1 MTTKWFAMLAATAA
15 GAIAA
20 VGFTPTADAA
30 KTGVH
35 NDAEHLARD
44 FLAALPAEI
53 RKQAQFPFT
62 SDERTK
68 WYFVP
73 RDRIGVSMLQLD
85 DAQSEK
91 LGPLIASALSP
102 EGLLTARGVMKHENI
117 LRQIET
123 ERGVDATRRDPGRY
137 YASVFGKPTDGAPW
151 SWRFEGHHLSIN
163 VTELP
168 GHAPIVAP
176 FFVGA
181 NPARVPSGPNAGFR
195 LLAAE
200 EDLGREMV
208 KTLSPEQLE
217 VAMIRETAFS
227 EIVTGNDP
235 KVQPLE
241 QAGLAVAQM
250 DARERDALQRLL
262 AVYLDRLTPAAS
274 ADARERLDRAG
285 FDKVRFAWAGGTE
298 SGQPHYY
305 RIHGPTLL
313 IEYDD
318 TQNDANHIHTVYR
331 DLEHDFGGDALRAHY
346 RQDHEPRNFLSS
358 LLSRR

>member
-1 MTTKWFAMLAATAA
+1 MSTKWFAMLAATAV

-30 KTGVH
+30 RTGVH
-35 NDAEHLARD
+35 NDAERLARE
-44 FLAALPAEI
+44 FLASLPAPLHT
-53 RKQAQFPFT
+53 QAQYPFD

-117 LRQIET
+117 LRRVET
-123 ERGVDATRRDPGRY
+123 ELGVDASRRDPGRY
-137 YASVFGKPTDGAPW
+137 YATVFGKPQDRAPW

-168 GHAPIVAP
+168 GHTPIVAP
-176 FFVGA
+176 LFVGA
-181 NPARVPSGPNAGFR
+181 NPARVLSGPNAGFR

-208 KTLSPEQLE
+208 KSLTPEQLK
-217 VAMIRETAFS
+217 AATIRDTAFA

-262 AVYLDRLTPAAS
+262 AVYLDRLTGAAA
-274 ADARERLDRAG
+274 ADARERLESAG

-298 SGQPHYY
+298 PGQPHYY

-331 DLEHDFGGDALRAHY
+331 DLEHDFGGDVLRAHY
-346 RQDHEPRNFLSS
+346 RRDHEPRIFLSS
-358 LLSRR
+358 R